1 MRGTKRKIS
10 FVILDAKLLNSKR
23 KRKKKEQFDIKEEK

>member
-23 KRKKKEQFDIKEEK
+23 KRKKKQFDIKEEK